1 MSLTPY
7 CTETE
12 LEQVL
17 SEHGV
22 TARLDDSDVGTATA
36 GYADAAIEKATA
48 SVNRYLLMRY
58 TVATCAA
65 STWVKWATAVLAC
78 LNVCRHRNLTP
89 PQSLIDEWKEF
100 YEETLN
106 AIRKNQEDLMG
117 DTGPAAQRFSMG
129 MRLSNLTVDGR
140 YQRQKVRVTRAN
152 SVDGTASSS
161 QPQHTALDY
170 GGIFP

>member
-22 TARLDDSDVGTATA
+22 TARLDDTDVGTAVS
-36 GYADAAIEKATA
+36 GYADACIEKATA
-48 SVNRYLLMRY
+48 TINRYLLTRY
-58 TVATCAA
+58 TVAICAA
-65 STWVKWATAVLAC
+65 STWVKWATATYASLV
-78 LNVCRHRNLTP
+78 VCRHRNLTP
-89 PQSLIDEWKEF
+89 PQSLIDEWKEV
-100 YEETLN
+100 YEEALN
-106 AIRKNQEDLMG
+106 AIRRNQEDLMA
-117 DTGPAAQRFSMG
+117 DTGPAAQRFPMG

-140 YQRQKVRVTRAN
+140 YLRQKVRVTAAN
-152 SVDGTASSS
+152 SIDGTAQSS
-161 QPQHTALDY
+161 QPQRRTQDM